1 MNHPPAPPLTLTL
14 EARTAILDREVAR
27 YVKRGFR
34 LVTRTPTTAQLLKPK
49 HFSFLWAT
57 LWFCCLGIGLLFYLF
72 YYWSRR
78 DQTIYLEVDPTG
90 RIRKT

>member
-1 MNHPPAPPLTLTL
+1 MHPTPAQPLTL
-14 EARTAILDREVAR
+14 EARTAILDREIAR

-57 LWFCCLGIGLLFYLF
+57 FWLLCLVVGLLVYLF